1 MIKSIL
7 FLLSLLFIFPFASD
21 KKKPKATIV
30 IKNAIVHT
38 MDSKNTIAEC
48 IALRGNEIIYVGK
61 QDKIDRYINKK
72 TKVIDAHKQVVL
84 PGFIDA
90 HTHPISLASFDLEV
104 KGYKMER
111 LLKELKTYIAT
122 HPNNKTIIGVGGFA
136 YNDPKF
142 DISKLD
148 EIAPNI
154 PIVLVETDGHG
165 GWINS
170 KGLALLN
177 DLSTTHFS
185 ENSFFEKDKEGQYTG
200 VIIEAKAYYYAIGK
214 LLKSKENLPEFDD
227 RFKALSKEYNS
238 LGYTCVFDATAGNYD
253 VSDVL
258 FKRLAKISN
267 DITLRIEASYLTSD
281 LEELKT
287 AQVNTSNLKKHS
299 TELFNIN
306 TIKVFM
312 DGTMEGYNAA
322 LDVPYKD
329 TDNLGNLFF
338 SGEDFQDELVNLAL
352 NNFDIH
358 FHAIGPKAIHEAVVA
373 SQKIRQNGADVK
385 LTIAHAELIRDEDYK
400 VIIENDIIINTTP
413 LWHSYDDFT
422 FTALGQERFNKIW
435 RYNQILEKDGHVT
448 FGTDHPSSYSLSP
461 FEHIQTAVTRQ
472 NKYSGNK
479 KLADENQKFSVQDA
493 VKAFTLSAAYQLGLS
508 NELGSIEIGKN
519 ADLILINQDI
529 FSIDK
534 TEIKSTKVTTTIFNG
549 EVVYSE

>member
-7 FLLSLLFIFPFASD
+7 FLLSLLFVFPFAKD

-48 IALRGNEIIYVGK
+48 IALRGEEIIYVGK
-61 QDKIDRYINKK
+61 QDKIDGYINRK
-72 TKVIDAHKQVVL
+72 TKVIDAHNQVVL

-104 KGYKMER
+104 KGYKMEK
-111 LLKELKTYIAT
+111 LLKELKIYIDT

-136 YNDPKF
+136 YNDPNF

-148 EIAPNI
+148 EIAPNT

-170 KGLALLN
+170 KGIALLD
-177 DLSTTHFS
+177 DLETTEFS
-185 ENSFFEKDKEGQYTG
+185 ENSYFEKNVDGKYSG
-200 VIIEAKAYYYAIGK
+200 VIVEAKAYYYAIGK
-214 LLKSKENLPEFDD
+214 VLKIKENLPEFDD

-238 LGYTCVFDATAGNYD
+238 LGYTTVFDATAGNND

-258 FKRLAKISN
+258 FGRLAKISN
-267 DITLRIEASYLTSD
+267 GITMRVEASYLTSD

-287 AQVNTSNLKKHS
+287 AKVNTSNLKKHN

-322 LDVPYKD
+322 LDQPYIG
-329 TDNLGNLFF
+329 TNTNGNLFF
-338 SGEDFQDELVNLAL
+338 SGNEFQNELVNLAQ

-358 FHAIGPKAIHEAVVA
+358 FHAIGPRAIHEAVIA
-373 SQKIRQNGADVK
+373 SQKIREQGADVK
-385 LTIAHAELIRDEDYK
+385 LTIAHAELIRDEDFQ
-400 VIIENDIIINTTP
+400 VILENDIIINTTP

-422 FTALGQERFNKIW
+422 FSALGQERFNKIW
-435 RYNQILEKDGHVT
+435 RYNPILEENGHVT

-461 FEHIQTAVTRQ
+461 FEHIQTAITRQ
-472 NKYSGNK
+472 NKYSGDK
-479 KLADENQKFSVQDA
+479 KLADEKQKFSIQDA
-493 VKAFTLSAAYQLGLS
+493 VKAFTTSAAYQLNLA
-508 NELGSIEIGKN
+508 NDLGSIEVGKK

-529 FSIDK
+529 FSIDETK
-534 TEIKSTKVTTTIFNG
+534 IKATKVTTTIFNG
-549 EVVYSE
+549 KVVYSE